1 MEDEF
6 WPLEQMEIPNSNDTV
21 WIVRRGWI
29 LIVRRNGKF
38 GKLRNQQEAAWQ
50 QPAAPLTTSPD
61 QSPSGHS
68 SNGHP
73 RKRRPA

>member
-29 LIVRRNGKF
+29 LIVRRNGKL
-38 GKLRNQQEAAWQ
+38 GKLRNQQEE
-50 QPAAPLTTSPD
+50 LGNSP
-61 QSPSGHS
+61 QHL
-68 SNGHP
+68 
-73 RKRRPA
+73 